1 MSADYLHACLS
12 LLGIPNTRVALIWF
26 LTDSMLLFS
35 YRTRRTSGSV
45 ESKKMTTASKAT
57 EATTAKVIAP
67 LVKAYEALVESND
80 SGIRDWWRK
89 ASDAPVRDLANTIKE
104 AQKKFPAIRGIKPAY
119 ANNARLAVQAF
130 DIKGADAVPV
140 TEVMKVVEKAQRALK
155 IDGALVLVGQVKD
168 FADFEA
174 KVESVQ
180 KPKKARAPKA
190 GKAPAIAGEITA
202 SAIVSMAFGLWRELE
217 DCTLDN
223 AQAIAEAEQ
232 FSKTLAQ
239 AVAYS
244 KGELAKS
251 KKAHPVSA

>member
-1 MSADYLHACLS
+1 M
-12 LLGIPNTRVALIWF
+12 
-26 LTDSMLLFS
+26 
-35 YRTRRTSGSV
+35 
-45 ESKKMTTASKAT
+45 SKAT
-57 EATTAKVIAP
+57 EKDATPAKIHAP

-89 ASDAPVRDLANTIKE
+89 ASKTPVRDLSATIKD
-104 AQKKFPAIRGIKPAY
+104 AQTRFPAIRGIKPAY

-130 DIKGADAVPV
+130 GIKGADAVPV

-155 IDGALVLVGQVKD
+155 IDGALVLVGEVKD
-168 FADFEA
+168 FAEFEA

-180 KPKKARAPKA
+180 KPKKPRAKGA
-190 GKAPAIAGEITA
+190 KAPAIEGEITA
-202 SAIVSMAFGLWRELE
+202 SAIVALALGLWQELE
-217 DCTLDN
+217 DATLDTPE
-223 AQAIAEAEQ
+223 AIAQGELLAGLM
-232 FSKTLAQ
+232 SK

>member
-1 MSADYLHACLS
+1 M
-12 LLGIPNTRVALIWF
+12 
-26 LTDSMLLFS
+26 
-35 YRTRRTSGSV
+35 TS
-45 ESKKMTTASKAT
+45 TTTPKAP
-57 EATTAKVIAP
+57 TAKVNAP

-89 ASDAPVRDLANTIKE
+89 ASRVPVRDLAETIKQ
-104 AQKKFPAIRGIKPAY
+104 AQKELPAIRGIKPAY

-130 DIKGADAVPV
+130 DIKGADSVPV

-155 IDGALVLVGQVKD
+155 IDGALVLVGEVKD

-190 GKAPAIAGEITA
+190 KAPAIEGEINA
-202 SAIVSMAFGLWRELE
+202 GAIVALALGLWQELE
-217 DCTLDN
+217 DATLDSPEAIKNGELLAGLISN
-223 AQAIAEAEQ
+223 AV
-232 FSKTLAQ
+232 T
-239 AVAYS
+239 YS

>member
-1 MSADYLHACLS
+1 MSA
-12 LLGIPNTRVALIWF
+12 T
-26 LTDSMLLFS
+26 
-35 YRTRRTSGSV
+35 
-45 ESKKMTTASKAT
+45 
-57 EATTAKVIAP
+57 TTAKAP
-67 LVKAYEALVESND
+67 TTAPAPKVNASLVKAYEALVESND

-89 ASDAPVRDLANTIKE
+89 ASRVSVRDLAETIKQ
-104 AQKKFPAIRGIKPAY
+104 AQKELPAIRGIKPAY

-130 DIKGADAVPV
+130 DIKGADSVPV

-155 IDGALVLVGQVKD
+155 IDGALVLVGEVKD

-190 GKAPAIAGEITA
+190 KAPAIEGEITA
-202 SAIVSMAFGLWRELE
+202 GSIVALALGLWQELE
-217 DCTLDN
+217 DATLDSPEAIKNGELLAGLISN
-223 AQAIAEAEQ
+223 AV
-232 FSKTLAQ
+232 T
-239 AVAYS
+239 YS

>member
-1 MSADYLHACLS
+1 M
-12 LLGIPNTRVALIWF
+12 
-26 LTDSMLLFS
+26 
-35 YRTRRTSGSV
+35 TS
-45 ESKKMTTASKAT
+45 TTTTPKAP
-57 EATTAKVIAP
+57 TAKVNAP

-89 ASDAPVRDLANTIKE
+89 ASRVPVRDLAETIKQ
-104 AQKKFPAIRGIKPAY
+104 AQKELPAIRGIKPAY

-130 DIKGADAVPV
+130 DIKGADSVPV

-155 IDGALVLVGQVKD
+155 IDGALVLVGEVKD

-190 GKAPAIAGEITA
+190 QKSPAIEGEITA
-202 SAIVSMAFGLWRELE
+202 GAIVALALGLWQEL
-217 DCTLDN
+217 DDATLDTPE
-223 AQAIAEAEQ
+223 AIAQGEL
-232 FSKTLAQ
+232 LAGLMSR
-239 AVAYS
+239 AVTYS

>member
-1 MSADYLHACLS
+1 M
-12 LLGIPNTRVALIWF
+12 
-26 LTDSMLLFS
+26 
-35 YRTRRTSGSV
+35 
-45 ESKKMTTASKAT
+45 SKAT
-57 EATTAKVIAP
+57 VTTTAPKVIAP

-89 ASDAPVRDLANTIKE
+89 AAKAPVRDLAETIKQ
-104 AQKKFPAIRGIKPAY
+104 AQKDFPAIRGIKPAY

-130 DIKGADAVPV
+130 DIKGADSVPV

-155 IDGALVLVGQVKD
+155 IDGALVLVGEVKD
-168 FADFEA
+168 FSDFEA

-190 GKAPAIAGEITA
+190 KAPAIEGEITA
-202 SAIVSMAFGLWRELE
+202 SAIVALALGLWQELE
-217 DCTLDN
+217 DATLDTPE
-223 AQAIAEAEQ
+223 AIAQGELLAGLM
-232 FSKTLAQ
+232 SK
-239 AVAYS
+239 AVSYS

>member
-1 MSADYLHACLS
+1 MSNAKD
-12 LLGIPNTRVALIWF
+12 
-26 LTDSMLLFS
+26 
-35 YRTRRTSGSV
+35 
-45 ESKKMTTASKAT
+45 TTP
-57 EATTAKVIAP
+57 AKIHAP

-80 SGIRDWWRK
+80 SGIREWWRK
-89 ASDAPVRDLANTIKE
+89 AAKTPTRELAATIKE
-104 AQKKFPAIRGIKPAY
+104 AQTRFPAIRGIKPAY

-140 TEVMKVVEKAQRALK
+140 TELMKVVEKAQRALK
-155 IDGALVLVGQVKD
+155 LDGALVLVGEVKD

-180 KPKKARAPKA
+180 KPKKARASKA
-190 GKAPAIAGEITA
+190 KAPAIEGEITA
-202 SAIVSMAFGLWRELE
+202 SAIVALALGLWQEL
-217 DCTLDN
+217 DDATLDTPE
-223 AQAIAEAEQ
+223 AIAQGEL
-232 FSKTLAQ
+232 LAGLMAK

>member
-1 MSADYLHACLS
+1 M
-12 LLGIPNTRVALIWF
+12 
-26 LTDSMLLFS
+26 
-35 YRTRRTSGSV
+35 
-45 ESKKMTTASKAT
+45 SKAT
-57 EATTAKVIAP
+57 TTENAPKVNAS

-89 ASDAPVRDLANTIKE
+89 ASRVSVRDLAETIKQ
-104 AQKKFPAIRGIKPAY
+104 AQKELPAIRGIKPAY

-130 DIKGADAVPV
+130 DIKGADSVPV

-155 IDGALVLVGQVKD
+155 IDGALVLVGEVKD
-168 FADFEA
+168 WSDFEV

-190 GKAPAIAGEITA
+190 KAPAIEGEITA
-202 SAIVSMAFGLWRELE
+202 SAIVALALGLWQELE
-217 DCTLDN
+217 DATLDTPEGELL
-223 AQAIAEAEQ
+223 AGLM
-232 FSKTLAQ
+232 SK
-239 AVAYS
+239 AVTYS

>member
-1 MSADYLHACLS
+1 MSA
-12 LLGIPNTRVALIWF
+12 T
-26 LTDSMLLFS
+26 
-35 YRTRRTSGSV
+35 
-45 ESKKMTTASKAT
+45 SKAT
-57 EATTAKVIAP
+57 PVTPAPKVNAP

-89 ASDAPVRDLANTIKE
+89 ASRVPVRDLAETIKQ
-104 AQKKFPAIRGIKPAY
+104 AQKDFPAIRGIKPAY

-130 DIKGADAVPV
+130 DIKGADSVPV

-155 IDGALVLVGQVKD
+155 IDGALVLVGEVKD

-190 GKAPAIAGEITA
+190 GKAPTIEGEITA
-202 SAIVSMAFGLWRELE
+202 GAIVALALGLWQEL
-217 DCTLDN
+217 DDATLDTPE
-223 AQAIAEAEQ
+223 AIAQGELLAGLM
-232 FSKTLAQ
+232 SK

>member
-1 MSADYLHACLS
+1 MTSTPKSAEAVKINKS
-12 LLGIPNTRVALIWF
+12 LI
-26 LTDSMLLFS
+26 
-35 YRTRRTSGSV
+35 
-45 ESKKMTTASKAT
+45 
-57 EATTAKVIAP
+57 
-67 LVKAYEALVESND
+67 KAYEVLVESND

-89 ASDAPVRDLANTIKE
+89 ASNTPVRELAETIKQ
-104 AQKKFPAIRGIKPAY
+104 AQKEFPAIRGIKPAY

-155 IDGALVLVGQVKD
+155 IDGALVLVGEVKD
-168 FADFEA
+168 FSDFEA

-190 GKAPAIAGEITA
+190 KAPAIEGEITA
-202 SAIVSMAFGLWRELE
+202 GAIVALALGLWQEL
-217 DCTLDN
+217 DDATLDTPE
-223 AQAIAEAEQ
+223 AIAQGELLAGLM
-232 FSKTLAQ
+232 SK